1 MSRSMKENMVKDPY
15 VIHKQKKVGQ
25 ALMLMKELEI
35 RHLPVVD
42 IDGQILGVIS
52 ERDVRTATA
61 LPQSDML
68 TVGDVMKTELHLA
81 RKDTPLRDAIWI
93 MAEKRIG
100 STVVINDDDQPIG
113 IFTTTDALYMLCNFI
128 EDESVG
134 AILSSTKFERFA
146 MAGF

>member
-1 MSRSMKENMVKDPY
+1 MSRSMKENMVKNPY
-15 VIHKQKKVGQ
+15 VIHRQKKVGD
-25 ALMLMKELEI
+25 ALLLMKELEI

-42 IDGQILGVIS
+42 IDGQILGVVS

-61 LPQSDML
+61 LPQANML
-68 TVGDVMKTELHLA
+68 NVGDIMKTELHLA

-93 MAEKRIG
+93 MAENRLG
-100 STVVINDDDQPIG
+100 STVVINDEDQPIG

-134 AILSSTKFERFA
+134 AILSSKTYEKYASASF
-146 MAGF
+146 